1 MSNLLD
7 LLLNN
12 PLLLAE
18 AALNGLLL
26 GGVLALLA
34 LGLNL
39 IFGVLDIVWI
49 VYVDLA
55 MLSMYLIYFTV
66 QVYGFP
72 LLLGAVLGIG
82 LGVLLGIAVHLLIIT
97 PILNSPPINQLLA
110 TGGLLFFIQSLA
122 TFLWTTDH
130 RSVRLNLPTIEVAGM
145 FVSFARLIAF
155 GLAVVV
161 MIALYVFLTRTY
173 IGTAIR
179 AVSQDR
185 GAMSLMGANPQR
197 VYVVTSA
204 VGGALAGVAAAL
216 LIIQYSVHPYFG
228 AAFGPIT
235 FMICVLGGL
244 GNMFGAFVASFI
256 MSEIISIGG
265 VVWSTEMGYVIAFAL
280 FIVLMFIR
288 PGGIFAKRQ

>member
-1 MSNLLD
+1 VIE
-7 LLLNN
+7 
-12 PLLLAE
+12 PIFLAE
-18 AALNGLLL
+18 AAVNGILL

-49 VYVDLA
+49 AYVDLVMLA
-55 MLSMYLIYFTV
+55 MYFVYWLVTV
-66 QVYGFP
+66 RGWP
-72 LLLGAVLGIG
+72 IWAGGLGGVAAGVV
-82 LGVLLGIAVHLLIIT
+82 LGVLVHLLIIT
-97 PILNSPPINQLLA
+97 PILDSPPINQLLA
-110 TGGLLFFIQSLA
+110 TGGLLFFLQSVA

-130 RSVRLNLPTIEVAGM
+130 RSIRIALPPLEIGGI
-145 FVSFARLIAF
+145 FISYARLISF
-155 GLAVVV
+155 GLAVVA
-161 MIALYVFLTRTY
+161 MIALWLFLKKTY

-185 GAMSLMGANPQR
+185 GAMALMGANPQR

-204 VGGALAGVAAAL
+204 VGGAMAGIAAAL
-216 LIIQYSVHPYFG
+216 LSIQYSVHPFFG
-228 AAFGPIT
+228 GSFGPIT

-244 GNMFGAFVASFI
+244 GNMVGAFVASFI

-280 FIVLMFIR
+280 FIVMMFVR
-288 PGGIFAKRQ
+288 PGGIFARRQ